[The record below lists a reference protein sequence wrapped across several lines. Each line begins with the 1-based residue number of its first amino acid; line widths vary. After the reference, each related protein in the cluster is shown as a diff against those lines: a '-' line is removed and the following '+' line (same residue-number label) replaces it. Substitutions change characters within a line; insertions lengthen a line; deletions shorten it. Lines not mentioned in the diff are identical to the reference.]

1 MSEVEFSRADA
12 VGLITFS
19 NPPLNLMTFE
29 MFDAFDAAIDEAATS
44 GIRALVLQS
53 DGEHFMAGANVA
65 VFKDVPEAEARWR
78 FSRGLPMLHRLEDL
92 PFPTIAAVQGVC
104 AAAGLELALCC
115 DLIIC
120 GRSSR
125 FAQVEILIGTSTLL
139 GGVQRLAER
148 CGAARA
154 REIIYEGSQYDADTF
169 ERWNIV
175 NRVVADEDVRSSA
188 LELAA
193 KYAAGPT
200 RAYAVGKRLVR
211 EYCDVGVRSADR
223 VILDIAAPLF
233 ETHDMQHGV
242 RTLLTGGARS
252 VRSAAEFVGA

>member
-1 MSEVEFSRADA
+1 MSEVEFSRTGT

-29 MFDAFDAAIDEAATS
+29 MFDALDAAIDEAATS

-53 DGEHFMAGANVA
+53 DGEHFMAGANVTA
-65 VFKDVPEAEARWR
+65 FKDVPEAEARWR

-104 AAAGLELALCC
+104 AAAGLEIALCC

-242 RTLLTGGARS
+242 RALLTSGARG
-252 VRSAAEFVGA
+252 VRSATEFVGA

>member
-1 MSEVEFSRADA
+1 MTAVQFSQDGG
-12 VGLITFS
+12 VGVITFS
-19 NPPLNLMTFE
+19 EPPLNLMTFE
-29 MFDAFDAAIDEAATS
+29 MFDALDRAIDEAATS

-53 DGEHFMAGANVA
+53 EGGHFMAGANVA
-65 VFKDVPEAEARWR
+65 AFKDVPELEARWR

-104 AAAGLELALCC
+104 AAAGLEVALCC
-115 DLIIC
+115 DLIVC
-120 GRSSR
+120 GQSSR
-125 FAQVEILIGTSTLL
+125 FAQVEIMIGTSTLL
-139 GGVQRLAER
+139 GGVQRLADR

-154 REIIYEGSQYDADTF
+154 REIIYEGSQYDAQTF

-175 NRVVADEDVRSSA
+175 NRVVEDDQVHVVA
-188 LELAA
+188 HQLAG
-193 KYAAGPT
+193 KYANGPT

-211 EYCDVGVRSADR
+211 EYLDVGVRSADR

-242 RTLLTGGARS
+242 RSLLDAGAKN
-252 VRSAAEFVGA
+252 VAQTTTFVGK

>member
-1 MSEVEFSRADA
+1 MSEVEFSRTGA

-29 MFDAFDAAIDEAATS
+29 MFDAFDAAIDEAATT

-65 VFKDVPEAEARWR
+65 MFKDVPEAEARWR

-175 NRVVADEDVRSSA
+175 NRVVADADVRSSA

-242 RTLLTGGARS
+242 RTLLTSGARG
-252 VRSAAEFVGA
+252 VRSATEFVGA